1 MSLPERLRRKVA
13 EVAAGDL
20 EAYIAELRGRMDELL
35 AEIRE
40 LNKTAKEVRDLLREL
55 ASRR

>member
-1 MSLPERLRRKVA
+1 VSLPERLRRKVA